1 MDMQETRQLNIE
13 VVSDTICPWCY
24 VGKRRLERALKLLGR
39 PAKVEWRPFQLN
51 PEMPAGGLYRREY
64 RTRKFG
70 SWEHSLQLDARV
82 RAAGAEVGI
91 DFEHEKIERT
101 PNTLAS
107 HKLLWL
113 AGKHGVQDAAVE
125 ALFRAYFVEG
135 RDIGDDAVL
144 VELGESVGVA
154 GADMRKALQD
164 QEVAR
169 AVGEKEARCHALAV
183 AGVPTF
189 VVNGQPLASGA
200 QHESVLVQVFGEA
213 AAAHEGQ
220 TCSLDGAS
228 S

>member
-1 MDMQETRQLNIE
+1 MQETRQLNIE

-51 PEMPAGGLYRREY
+51 PEMPAGGLNRREY

-91 DFEHEKIERT
+91 DFEHDKIERT

-113 AGKHGVQDAAVE
+113 AGKDGVQDPAVE

-135 RDIGDDAVL
+135 LDIGDDDVL

-154 GADMRKALQD
+154 GADVRKALQD

-169 AVGEKEARCHALAV
+169 AVREEEARCHALAV
-183 AGVPTF
+183 SAVPTF
-189 VVNGQPLASGA
+189 VINGHPLASGA
-200 QHESVLVQVFGEA
+200 QHESVLVQVFSEA

-220 TCSLDGAS
+220 TCSLDGTCS
-228 S
+228 

>member
-1 MDMQETRQLNIE
+1 MQETRQLKIE

-24 VGKRRLERALKLLGR
+24 VGQRPLERALKRFGG
-39 PAKVEWRPFQLN
+39 PAKGECTPFQLN
-51 PEMPAGGLYRREY
+51 PELPAGGLNRREY

-91 DFEHEKIERT
+91 DFEHDKIERT

-113 AGKHGVQDAAVE
+113 AGKHGAQDAAVE

-135 RDIGDDAVL
+135 RDIGKDEVL
-144 VELGESVGVA
+144 VELGEGVAVA
-154 GADMRKALQD
+154 GADKREALQD
-164 QEVAR
+164 QQVAR
-169 AVGEKEARCHALAV
+169 AVGEEEARCHTLAV
-183 AGVPTF
+183 GGVPTF

-220 TCSLDGAS
+220 TCSLDGTCS
-228 S
+228 